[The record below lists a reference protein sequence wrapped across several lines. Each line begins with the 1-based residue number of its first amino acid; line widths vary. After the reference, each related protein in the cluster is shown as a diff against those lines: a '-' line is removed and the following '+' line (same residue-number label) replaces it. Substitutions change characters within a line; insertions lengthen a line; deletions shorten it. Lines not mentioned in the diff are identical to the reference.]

1 MYCSVVQ
8 SDEPWPNWENE
19 DGIHRLKMGSN
30 DFWNNFMFLKY
41 RNSSKK
47 YAPNWIPVIS
57 CTRRCQTKQLGP
69 SRVDILSKIHKL
81 YTDRK
86 NVTDFLYLVLHLA
99 HKVTYTPVRNVC
111 PGWPVYGG
119 KYLYSRGQEWGRE
132 GVTLTSISV
141 FDSYNMKTLWF
152 KFGHDIFSGFKMP
165 RL

>member
-30 DFWNNFMFLKY
+30 DFWNNFTFLKC

-47 YAPNWIPVIS
+47 YAPNLIPTIL

-86 NVTDFLYLVLHLA
+86 NVTDLLYLVLHLA
-99 HKVTYTPVRNVC
+99 HKVTYYFQLFSLVLVSVLR
-111 PGWPVYGG
+111 
-119 KYLYSRGQEWGRE
+119 
-132 GVTLTSISV
+132 TSINVLSKSKSKNYV
-141 FDSYNMKTLWF
+141 TWIANLTKLFLSLILSLASSFKTI
-152 KFGHDIFSGFKMP
+152 K
-165 RL
+165 